1 VNIFGLMKGEGLA
14 QLQVGRMVG
23 RYGMVGWYALMG
35 INNDRYGMSCAYA
48 GSRLDFLRVH

>member
-1 VNIFGLMKGEGLA
+1 VNIFGLKKGEGLA